1 MDPASAKL
9 IGAGLA
15 VIGMGVVGIG
25 LGLIFNAWLHA
36 LGRNPAAAPADS
48 QSTTAAGGAGKD
60 CRPRSRH
67 QAEKLLQSVSYA
79 RRVDGARDASA

>member
-1 MDPASAKL
+1 MDAASAKL

-36 LGRNPAAAPADS
+36 LGRNPSAAPALR
-48 QSTTAAGGAGKD
+48 QMGFLGFALTEALALFAFVL
-60 CRPRSRH
+60 
-67 QAEKLLQSVSYA
+67 AILILLNVL
-79 RRVDGARDASA
+79 

>member
-1 MDPASAKL
+1 MDAASAKL

-36 LGRNPAAAPADS
+36 LGRNPSAAPVLRQMGFLGFAL
-48 QSTTAAGGAGKD
+48 TEALALFAFVL
-60 CRPRSRH
+60 
-67 QAEKLLQSVSYA
+67 AILILLNV
-79 RRVDGARDASA
+79 V

>member
-1 MDPASAKL
+1 MDAASAKL

-36 LGRNPAAAPADS
+36 LGRTPSAAPVLRQMGFLGFAL
-48 QSTTAAGGAGKD
+48 TEALALFAFVL
-60 CRPRSRH
+60 
-67 QAEKLLQSVSYA
+67 AILILLNVL
-79 RRVDGARDASA
+79 

>member
-1 MDPASAKL
+1 MDAASAKL

-36 LGRNPAAAPADS
+36 LGRNPSAAP
-48 QSTTAAGGAGKD
+48 
-60 CRPRSRH
+60 
-67 QAEKLLQSVSYA
+67 LLRQMGFLGFALTEALALFAFVLA
-79 RRVDGARDASA
+79 ILILLNVL